1 MSSVTLAVLTYNGRE
16 LLDAT
21 LPSVLAQR
29 TPGELRVLVVD
40 DGSTDGTVEHV
51 RKRWPQVDILPLPR
65 NVGVSAALNHAVRA
79 AQTEF
84 VALLNNDVELDAGWL
99 ERLVK
104 VLQAH
109 PEAASASGKL
119 LRYHD
124 RERIDAAG
132 DVLLRSAAGINR
144 GAGEVD
150 HGQYERP
157 EAVFGAC
164 AGAALYRRCAF
175 DVVGR
180 FDETFF
186 AYLED
191 VDWSMRAQLAGFS
204 ARYEPSAVGFHMGG
218 ATTRRDRGRFLRL
231 QRRNQVL
238 LIAKTLPASMVLRH
252 GWRMAIHLALVLA
265 ASARDGDL
273 RQLLG
278 GWGAALRML
287 PGALRQRRAAR
298 AVRRVRPR
306 DIEALMAAGLPS
318 GAGVRRLLFEL
329 APDRAQRQIASMAP
343 SQQRQLTDFTI
354 ERLPTGVTGSSTAAP
369 SRAALTEPA
378 RAAGAVCA

>member
-1 MSSVTLAVLTYNGRE
+1 MMSAAVPASSVTLAILTYDGRE
-16 LLDAT
+16 LLEAT

-29 TPGELRVLVVD
+29 SPGEVHVLVVD
-40 DGSTDGTVEHV
+40 NGSSDGTVEHV
-51 RKRWPQVDILPLPR
+51 RRRWPQVDVLRLPR
-65 NVGVSAALNHAVRA
+65 NVGVSAALNHAVGA

-84 VALLNNDVELDAGWL
+84 VALLNNDVDLDAGWL
-99 ERLVK
+99 APLVRT
-104 VLQAH
+104 LQAH

-144 GAGEVD
+144 GAGELD
-150 HGQYERP
+150 RGQYDRP

-175 DVVGR
+175 DVVGA

-204 ARYEPSAVGFHMGG
+204 ARYVPTAIGFHMGS
-218 ATTRRDRGRFLRL
+218 ATARRNRGLYVGL
-231 QRRNQVL
+231 QRRNQLL
-238 LIAKTLPASMVLRH
+238 LIAKTFPASMLLRH
-252 GWRMAIHLALVLA
+252 GWRMAIHLVLVLA

-273 RQLLG
+273 VQLHV
-278 GWGAALRML
+278 
-287 PGALRQRRAAR
+287 R

-306 DIEALMAAGLPS
+306 DVEALMAAGPPS
-318 GAGVRRLLFEL
+318 GAGVCRRLLFEV
-329 APDRAQRQIASMAP
+329 APHRAQKALANR
-343 SQQRQLTDFTI
+343 SQ
-354 ERLPTGVTGSSTAAP
+354 
-369 SRAALTEPA
+369 
-378 RAAGAVCA
+378 GA